1 MPTTFGNLIDEVFLS
16 LEGWGL
22 SQGRA
27 AFITTAGGINS
38 SATAFAVA
46 DASNLSEGVAE
57 IDDELVYIQSISG
70 LNVTIAPDGRGYRG
84 TTAAAHAQNARVT
97 MNPVLPR
104 AVVKQKLN
112 DTIAGVYP
120 TLRGK
125 AVSTFS
131 FIGAQATYAL
141 PAEVDSVLSVTYD
154 STGPSGFW
162 PAVYGYRFDANAN
175 TTDFPNGKTIT
186 LLGGVEHG
194 RTVQVVYLKKPS
206 ALSATSDLL
215 TASGLADTARS
226 VIIAGAIWRLSSYI
240 AAARLRVDT
249 AVVDMMDEQSPIQDA
264 NRVAAYLR
272 AQYELELQEERKRQ
286 ELSQPPTMTW
296 TG

>member
-1 MPTTFGNLIDEVFLS
+1 MPTTFGNLIDEVFLT

-27 AFITTAGGINS
+27 AFITTGGGINS
-38 SATAFAVA
+38 SVTTFAVG
-46 DASNLSEGVAE
+46 DASNLSEGIAE
-57 IDDELVYIQSISG
+57 IDDELIYIQSISG
-70 LNVTIAPDGRGYRG
+70 TTVTIAPDGRGFRG
-84 TTAAAHAQNARVT
+84 TTAATHALNARVT

-104 AVVKQKLN
+104 AVVKQKIN

-120 TLRGK
+120 ALRGK
-125 AVSTFS
+125 ATTTFT
-131 FIGAQATYAL
+131 FLGAQASYQL
-141 PAEVDSVLSVTYD
+141 PADTDAVLEVKYD
-154 STGPSGFW
+154 SSGPSGFW
-162 PAVYGYRFDANAN
+162 PNVYGYRFDPNAN
-175 TTDFPNGKTIT
+175 TTDFPNGKSIT
-186 LLGGVEHG
+186 LLGGVEQG

-226 VIIAGAIWRLSSYI
+226 LIVAGTIWRLSSYV

-249 AVVDMMDEQSPIQDA
+249 AVTDMMDEQSPIRDA
-264 NRVAAYLR
+264 NQVSAYLR
-272 AQYELELQEERKRQ
+272 AQYEMELREEQKRQ
-286 ELSQPPTMTW
+286 ALSQPPTISW